1 MAAYRG
7 PLLRLMGPQTPR
19 RRPRVEPTDAARPS
33 GDGTSK
39 GDTAGSWLAPTEPDT
54 AGPAPPLIAL
64 PAGLLAR
71 ALATLDPGYFAWVM
85 ASGIVSVGTDLL
97 GFPVL
102 SRIVLGITVA
112 VFCGLVLAYVARA
125 IWFARF
131 VHQSLQ
137 DPSVAMAYFTF
148 VAGADVLGVRL
159 LMAGLPGMAAALGAA
174 AGLAWLALNY
184 GLPWSIVARAH
195 RPVLREFNGTWFIWV
210 VGTQSL
216 AIVAVGLVTFA
227 HGQALRQGL
236 AEVAVCLW
244 GVGIVLYLTL
254 LVVILLRLM
263 VVEVTPREMGP
274 AYWIAM
280 GATAISVRA
289 AAGILALPDR
299 VGSFPVSE
307 LRPFVLGMSVVLWS
321 FGSWW
326 IPLLVLFGLWRHV
339 LRRYPLSYEP
349 RLWSMVFPLGMY
361 TVASY
366 TLGRAAGLDF
376 MVSVARV
383 WLWVGVVAWFGV
395 LVLMLTAL
403 AQTISRRWSPAR

>member
-1 MAAYRG
+1 M
-7 PLLRLMGPQTPR
+7 Q
-19 RRPRVEPTDAARPS
+19 
-33 GDGTSK
+33 
-39 GDTAGSWLAPTEPDT
+39 SWLAPATPGTT
-54 AGPAPPLIAL
+54 APSPPV
-64 PAGLLAR
+64 PVPSGMLAR

-97 GFPVL
+97 GYPVL
-102 SRIVLGITVA
+102 SRVVLGVTVA
-112 VFCGLVLAYVARA
+112 AFCGLALAYIARA
-125 IWFARF
+125 ILYTPF
-131 VHQSLQ
+131 VRHSLQ

-148 VAGADVLGVRL
+148 VAGADVLGARL
-159 LMAGLPGMAAALGAA
+159 LMAGYPGVAAALAAA

-216 AIVAVGLVTFA
+216 AIVAAGLVGSA
-227 HGQALRQGL
+227 HSEGLRQAL
-236 AEVAVCLW
+236 AEAAVCLW

-263 VVEVTPREMGP
+263 VVEVTPKEMGP

-289 AAGILALPDR
+289 AAGILVLHDR
-299 VGSFPVSE
+299 VGTFPIGE

-366 TLGRAAGLDF
+366 TLGSAGDLGF

-383 WLWVGVVAWFGV
+383 WVWVGVVAWFGV
-395 LVLMLTAL
+395 LGLMLASLGQAIMRERRL
-403 AQTISRRWSPAR
+403 AR